1 MKQEDIKTLD
11 DLKNFL
17 TAYQNTNPE
26 DDCCELIRNICN
38 VHGWIYTADSE
49 SIIYDDEDF
58 ATDGEHILSLVS
70 TGWQIFNN
78 EGQELNYEGYIITVR
93 EDSKNFYVNFN
104 TGLGEGIYPKEDWTL
119 TNAIKDQANL

>member
-1 MKQEDIKTLD
+1 MKKEDIKTLD
-11 DLKNFL
+11 DLKDFL
-17 TAYQNTNPE
+17 TSYEKANTE
-26 DDCCELIRNICN
+26 DDCCDLIRNICKE
-38 VHGWIYTADSE
+38 HGWIYTQDSE

-58 ATDGEHILSLVS
+58 VTDGEHILSLVS
-70 TGWQIFNN
+70 SGWQIFNN
-78 EGQELNYEGYIITVR
+78 EGQDVHQDGYIITVR